1 MTSLEITENAKQAF
15 ENLALSYSK
24 NGEIKEAVKLASTF
38 LKTNADASDFE
49 LVLKLFLEGKI
60 SATVNKTNAD
70 GTITTDNITYKKK
83 KQWGGSRTGSGRKK
97 KAKTKIVS
105 FRVNEDFVD
114 RLKELVNKTI
124 DSWK

>member
-1 MTSLEITENAKQAF
+1 MTSLQLTENAKQAF
-15 ENLALSYSK
+15 ENLALSYSN
-24 NGEIKEAVKLASTF
+24 NGKIQEAIKFASTF
-38 LKTNADASDFE
+38 LKTNADISDFE

-70 GTITTDNITYKKK
+70 GTINSENIVYEKK
-83 KQWGGSRTGSGRKK
+83 KQWGGSRIGSGRKK

-114 RLKELVNKTI
+114 KLKELVHKTI
-124 DSWK
+124 DGWK

>member
-1 MTSLEITENAKQAF
+1 MTALQITENAKQTF
-15 ENLALSYSK
+15 ENLALSYSN
-24 NGEIKEAVKLASTF
+24 NGEIQEAIKVASTF
-38 LKTNADASDFE
+38 LKTNADTSDFE

-60 SATVNKTNAD
+60 SATVNKTSAD
-70 GTITTDNITYKKK
+70 GTIITENIIYERKR
-83 KQWGGSRTGSGRKK
+83 QWGGSRTGSGRKK

-114 RLKELVNKTI
+114 KLKEVVNKAI